1 MKSGIGRGSTDSVR
15 FPNREE
21 IEKRM
26 NEGLNVAGRKVIDG
40 VLYRFH
46 DLVHMGIVSNRTTLH
61 RWIKAGRFPKP
72 VKLTELTVAWRRRD
86 IEAWLEQLSERT

>member
-1 MKSGIGRGSTDSVR
+1 MGIGRAPTDSVR
-15 FPNREE
+15 VPNREE
-21 IEKRM
+21 IEEGM
-26 NEGLNVAGRKVIDG
+26 NVGLSFGDQKGTDR

-46 DLVHMGIVSNRTTLH
+46 DLVRMGIVANRTTLH

-86 IEAWLEQLSERT
+86 IESWLEQLSD